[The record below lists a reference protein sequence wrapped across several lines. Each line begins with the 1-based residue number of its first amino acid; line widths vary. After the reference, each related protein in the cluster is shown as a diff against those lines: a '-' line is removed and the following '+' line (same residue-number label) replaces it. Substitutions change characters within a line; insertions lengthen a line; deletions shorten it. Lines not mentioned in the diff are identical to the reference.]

1 MALGKKEEGIV
12 QILIAIVLIVGSF
25 FVSTQLEF
33 LGKYGYL
40 GAFVI
45 SLVSAATV
53 LLPVPAMAI
62 VFGMSKFLDPIILG
76 IVSGLG
82 SAIGELTGFFAG
94 DGIRDILSDKI
105 KETAQMEQLIHKYE
119 IFAII
124 ILAAIPNP
132 FFDVAGILAGA
143 ARMKWWKFLIGC
155 AIGRII
161 RYILIGF
168 VGETLL

>member
-1 MALGKKEEGIV
+1 MELGKREQGIL
-12 QILIAIVLIVGSF
+12 QIIVAILFMVGAF
-25 FVSTQLEF
+25 FVSTHLEF
-33 LGKYGYL
+33 LGSYGYL
-40 GAFVI
+40 GAFII

-62 VFGMSKFLDPIILG
+62 VFGMSKFLDPILLG
-76 IVSGLG
+76 VVSGLG

-94 DGIRDILSDKI
+94 DGIRDILNDRI
-105 KETAQMEQLIHKYE
+105 KESAQIEQLIHKYE

-132 FFDVAGILAGA
+132 FFDIAGILAGA
-143 ARMKWWKFLIGC
+143 ARMKWWKFLLGC

-168 VGETLL
+168 IGEAVL

>member
-1 MALGKKEEGIV
+1 MTIGKKEEGII
-12 QILIAIVLIVGSF
+12 QIVVAVIFIIGAF
-25 FVSTQLEF
+25 FISTRLEF
-33 LGKYGYL
+33 LGNYGYL

-62 VFGMSKFLDPIILG
+62 VFGMSKFLDPILLG

-94 DGIRDILSDKI
+94 DGIRDLLNDKI
-105 KETAQMEQLIHKYE
+105 KESQQIEQLIHKYE

-124 ILAAIPNP
+124 LLAAIPNP

-168 VGETLL
+168 IGEAVL